1 MITFKCLTSED
12 FEQLYKCFLAA
23 FSDYVVSMAVSRE
36 QFQQRLVRDGVDV
49 EMSVAAFDNG
59 EMVAFSLNASGEW
72 QGLTTAYDSG
82 TGVIPSH
89 RGAGIGK
96 NLFAYMFEVLLARG
110 ISQCLLEVIS
120 TNAPAVRLYE
130 KLGFE
135 HTRRLAVLLT
145 EAMSYSDRKQLG
157 FEMRKL
163 TTFDW
168 NTLSSFWDG
177 NPSWQN
183 AIDSVTRAKNY
194 CRAIGAYEADS
205 CIGYGIVYE
214 PAGNLMQL
222 AVHPNHRRKG
232 VGSSILRD
240 LQSELAAPLKVINID
255 YELTDT
261 LRFYQS
267 RGFKVVLDQF
277 EMIKKLKNSRSRI
290 DHG

>member
-1 MITFKCLTSED
+1 MLNFRCLKNED
-12 FEQLYKCFLAA
+12 FEQLYNCFLTA

-36 QFQQRLVRDGVDV
+36 QFQQRLLRDGVDL
-49 EMSVAAFDNG
+49 EMSVAAFDND
-59 EMVAFSLNASGEW
+59 EMVAFSLNASGKW

-82 TGVIPSH
+82 TGVIPSR
-89 RGAGIGK
+89 RGAGVGK
-96 NLFAYMFEVLLARG
+96 KLFAYMFEVLMGRG

-120 TNAPAVRLYE
+120 TNAPAVALYE

-145 EAMSYSDRKQLG
+145 DAMTDIDRKQFD
-157 FEMRKL
+157 FEVRNL

-168 NTLSSFWDG
+168 STLSSFWDG

-194 CRAIGAYEADS
+194 CRALGAYDAES

-232 VGSSILRD
+232 VGSSLLRD

-261 LRFYQS
+261 IRFYESQ
-267 RGFKVVLDQF
+267 GFKVVLDQF
-277 EMIKKLKNSRSRI
+277 EMIRKVCLQ
-290 DHG
+290 

>member
-12 FEQLYKCFLAA
+12 FDELYKCFLAA

-36 QFQQRLVRDGVDV
+36 QFQQRLVRDGVDLAI
-49 EMSVAAFDNG
+49 SVAAFDKD
-59 EMVAFSLNASGEW
+59 EMVAFSLTASGEW

-89 RGAGIGK
+89 RGAGVGK
-96 NLFAYMFEVLLARG
+96 NLFAYMFEVLRTRG
-110 ISQCLLEVIS
+110 VSHCLLEVIS
-120 TNAPAVRLYE
+120 TNAPAVGLYE

-145 EAMSYSDRKQLG
+145 DAKTDVKTVGDGKQFG
-157 FEMRKL
+157 FEVRKL

-168 NTLSSFWDG
+168 TTLSSFWDG

-194 CRAIGAYEADS
+194 CRAIGAYDADR

-232 VGSSILRD
+232 VGSTILRE
-240 LQSELAAPLKVINID
+240 LQNELAAPLKVINID

-261 LRFYQS
+261 LRFYES

-277 EMIKKLKNSRSRI
+277 EMIKKLKNY
-290 DHG
+290 